1 MAKQRQ
7 QRGMNRTR
15 RLMAAQPQIR
25 LAPSILS
32 ADFARLGEQ
41 IAEAEAGGADMIHF
55 DVMDGNFVPNISIG
69 LPVLAAVRR
78 ITRLPIDVHLM
89 IERPERY
96 LADFVHAGADWLT
109 VHVEGAI
116 HLHRTLTQIRELG
129 AHPGVTLNPGTPPA
143 ALDEVLPIVDA
154 VLVMTVNPGFGGQA
168 FIAGQLAKIVAL
180 RAALDGVNPGARL
193 AVDGGVHAANIA
205 AVVAAG
211 ADQIIAGSAVF
222 NDEQGVAE
230 ALAELRRGIASGLT
244 QRADGR

>member
-1 MAKQRQ
+1 
-7 QRGMNRTR
+7 
-15 RLMAAQPQIR
+15 MAAQPQIR

-109 VHVEGAI
+109 VHVEGGI
-116 HLHRTLTQIRELG
+116 HLDRTLTQIRELG
-129 AHPGVTLNPGTPPA
+129 AHPGVTLNPGTPAA
-143 ALDEVLPIVDA
+143 ALAEVLAIVDA

-168 FIAGQLAKIVAL
+168 FIESQLAKIAAL
-180 RAALDGVNPGARL
+180 RAELDRVNPGARL
-193 AVDGGVHAANIA
+193 AVDGGVHAENIA

-222 NDEQGVAE
+222 NNEQTVAE
-230 ALAELRRGIASGLT
+230 AIAGLRRGIACGLA
-244 QRADGR
+244 QRAGER

>member
-1 MAKQRQ
+1 
-7 QRGMNRTR
+7 
-15 RLMAAQPQIR
+15 MAAQPPIR

-41 IAEAEAGGADMIHF
+41 IAEAEAGGADVIHF

-78 ITRLPIDVHLM
+78 STRLPIDVHLM

-96 LADFVHAGADWLT
+96 LADFVRAGADWLT

-116 HLHRTLTQIRELG
+116 HLNRTLTQIRELG

-143 ALDEVLPIVDA
+143 ALAEVLPIVDV

-168 FIAGQLAKIVAL
+168 FIESQLAKIATL
-180 RAALDGVNPGARL
+180 RAELDRVNPGALL

-205 AVVAAG
+205 TVVAAG
-211 ADQIIAGSAVF
+211 AEQIIAGSAVF
-222 NDEQGVAE
+222 NHEQRVAE
-230 ALAELRRGIASGLT
+230 AIAELRRGIANGLT
-244 QRADGR
+244 QRAGGR